1 MDNSNDKSILTAKII
16 KDIEIEIFKYIIG
29 EKPACIITHTVD
41 VFIIILNHIGAD
53 TIPNMYDFIH
63 VDNKLDKSRIDF
75 ILNVICKNNIFIEN
89 TCDVIKEILT
99 KMKICVYLKLNNK
112 IINDKF
118 IEEQFRI
125 IRLLINN
132 YKTDEKITRVVAEY
146 YSQPAITATTPSDD
160 IPTPDVR
167 QKATE
172 LADIIKGMVAAGVIK
187 SMTIKINSDGK
198 ISINEE
204 L

>member
-1 MDNSNDKSILTAKII
+1 MDNSKSILTTKII

-29 EKPACIITHTVD
+29 EKPACIIAHTVD

-53 TIPNMYDFIH
+53 AIPNMYDFIH

-132 YKTDEKITRVVAEY
+132 YKIDEKITRAVAEQ
-146 YSQPAITATTPSDD
+146 YSRTATTTVTTPSDD

-187 SMTIKINSDGK
+187 SMTIKINSRGE
-198 ISINEE
+198 ISINEV

>member
-1 MDNSNDKSILTAKII
+1 MDNSKSILTTKII

-29 EKPACIITHTVD
+29 EKPSCIIAHTVD

-53 TIPNMYDFIH
+53 AIPNMYDFIH
-63 VDNKLDKSRIDF
+63 VANKLDKSRIDF

-132 YKTDEKITRVVAEY
+132 YKTDEKIKAATVEY
-146 YSQPAITATTPSDD
+146 YSQPAITIVTTPSDD
-160 IPTPDVR
+160 NSAPDVR
-167 QKATE
+167 QKAIE
-172 LADIIKGMVAAGVIK
+172 LANIIKGMVAAGVIK

-198 ISINEE
+198 IYINEE